1 MTAETLKSLCADM
14 GGYDNVMVLIFDN
27 SITITFGPD
36 QKFSEDMIV
45 TIGGADYIKHK
56 DMARGKR
63 TKCYTTPIINIHPL
77 ECLQA
82 VQFVTKPEDLGDV
95 DITELTDL
103 R

>member
-1 MTAETLKSLCADM
+1 MTSQELKSLCTEM
-14 GGYDNVMVLIFDN
+14 GGYDHVLLLVFDN
-27 SITITFGPD
+27 AITITFGPT

-45 TIGGADYIKHK
+45 TVGGVDYIKHS
-56 DMARGKR
+56 DTARGKAS
-63 TKCYTTPIINIHPL
+63 KCYTTPIINMHPL

-82 VQFVTKPEDLGDV
+82 VQFVTKPDDLGDV